1 MMQSIVLVVIG
12 AQKTL
17 DGGLREAFSTVENT
31 WQVQYH
37 TNIEAGLTAAQSAP
51 QVVIAV
57 QAGREGDNTLQRARK
72 EVPHAVRVRLDDE
85 DNYGLRSEA
94 SLLSHLSLGKP
105 WNGVAMQRMV
115 QRANS
120 VIRFNVDPVLR
131 TVLDGANTLPSMPET
146 YWRLMDVLERDNVT
160 PRQVADVLRLDV
172 AMTAK
177 ILVLTN
183 SAYFRKGV
191 VVTTVER
198 CLTILGFNLFRLLAA
213 STFVFKVLGDR
224 CSVAQEFNFRRFEAQ
239 ANLVARTTKRMLIN
253 PFLVQEAYT
262 VGLLHDIGT
271 LVLATCLPN
280 TYDEIATDVRLHGM
294 PRREAE
300 IDHMGTPAS
309 TLGAYVMTLW
319 GMPDELVD
327 IIQAHDAPM
336 ESLRGVGSELRPHPP
351 AGKPAPRLGTRRR
364 ESAPTPRKPLR
375 VARRIGPH
383 RRFALAQCALEHCAR
398 RVARGARADLGNRL
412 QSTASS
418 GTSAR
423 KGSNIS

>member
-1 MMQSIVLVVIG
+1 MMQNFVLVVIG

-17 DGGLREAFSTVENT
+17 DGGLREAFSTLESS
-31 WQVQYH
+31 WPVQYH
-37 TNIEAGLTAAQSAP
+37 TDVEAGLRAAQGIP
-51 QVVIAV
+51 KVVVAV
-57 QAGREGDNTLQRARK
+57 QAGREGDLILQRTRK
-72 EVPHAVRVRLDDE
+72 EVPHAVRVKLEEE
-85 DNYGLRSEA
+85 DSYGLRSEA
-94 SLLSHLSLGKP
+94 SLLAHLTLGKP
-105 WNGVAMQRMV
+105 WNGTAMQRLV
-115 QRANS
+115 QRATS
-120 VIRFNVDPVLR
+120 LIRFNVDPVLR
-131 TVLDGANTLPSMPET
+131 NVLDGANTLPSMPET
-146 YWRLMDVLERDNVT
+146 YWRLMDVLEQENVT

-191 VVTTVER
+191 MVTTVER

-213 STFVFKVLGDR
+213 STFVFKILGDR
-224 CSVAQEFNFRRFEAQ
+224 CSVAQEFNFRQFDAQ

-262 VGLLHDIGT
+262 VGLLHDIGS
-271 LVLATCLPN
+271 LVLATCLPS

-300 IDHMGTPAS
+300 IDHLGTPAS

-336 ESLRGVGSELRPHPP
+336 ESLRGVGSELRPT
-351 AGKPAPRLGTRRR
+351 LQ
-364 ESAPTPRKPLR
+364 
-375 VARRIGPH
+375 
-383 RRFALAQCALEHCAR
+383 LASQLI
-398 RVARGARADLGNRL
+398 
-412 QSTASS
+412 S
-418 GTSAR
+418 SAR
-423 KGSNIS
+423 TAERARMPLENPFGWLEELDATGASRSPNALLGIAQEEWQEAQEPV